1 MSQVKID
8 AKDLR
13 ILADRAVE
21 SGTLDKWAV
30 LALEW
35 IDKAETQ
42 IVLLRA
48 QLNKQNQGD

>member
-13 ILADRAVE
+13 VLAERAIE

-35 IDKAETQ
+35 IDKADTQ

>member
-13 ILADRAVE
+13 VLAERALQ
-21 SGTLDKWAV
+21 SGTLDKWVV
-30 LALEW
+30 LALDW
-35 IDKAETQ
+35 IEKAETQ
-42 IVLLRA
+42 NVLLRA

>member
-1 MSQVKID
+1 MAQVTID

-13 ILADRAVE
+13 ILAERALQ
-21 SGTLDKWAV
+21 SGTLDKWVV

-35 IDKAETQ
+35 IEKAETQ

-48 QLNKQNQGD
+48 QLNKKNQED